1 MKSSNPLHRRL
12 FRSLAVPAAAGFIAF
27 AAAASP
33 ALAAPPCGSSVASF
47 ASTNTAPS
55 CWRPYDSGSP
65 FNTVIPSN
73 PTLSPN
79 SGSEV
84 ANMEQYDY
92 TFDGNSSSM
101 QYTSDGSRPVYYA
114 TDSDPLVTI
123 NCTAYWGP
131 NTCQGWNG
139 IPIDNIQIHIPSGA
153 QPESDWDHHMIVVDT
168 TTDTEYDFER
178 ASWSSS
184 NVLTV
189 WSGSEEPLDG
199 TGLGGGADAADFGLL
214 GGTISAAQ
222 LASGTINHALAV
234 SVPCTTGYVYPATM
248 ANGQPCSDVNQSPTN
263 ALPLGALLQL
273 NMTPTQIAAT
283 HAPKWEQTIMTAMAT
298 YGMYANDTN
307 GSPDPTNI
315 EFENQDDTQYTSLGM
330 KPQMADLFQSLGAQ
344 SIGSGTWLLDGVQIP
359 VSKLRVIDPCVVQ
372 GTCPSSGT
380 QSGSQNSP
388 QSGSPSSTESG
399 GSNNTSKRPANP
411 DPVAR
416 PASAHEKKGAKSNKL
431 TLRDI
436 QITGARPSRHRR
448 HRKHH
453 RKHHSR

>member
-12 FRSLAVPAAAGFIAF
+12 FRSLAIPAAAGFIAF

-33 ALAAPPCGSSVASF
+33 ALAAPACGSSVASF
-47 ASTNTAPS
+47 ASTNTASS
-55 CWRPYDSGSP
+55 CWRPYDSSSP
-65 FNTVIPSN
+65 FNTAIPSN
-73 PTLSPN
+73 PTISPD
-79 SGSEV
+79 SAAEV

-114 TDSDPLVTI
+114 TDSDPVVTI

-139 IPIDNIQIHIPSGA
+139 IPINNIQIHIPSGA

-222 LASGTINHALAV
+222 LASGTIDHALAV
-234 SVPCTTGYVYPATM
+234 SVPCASGYVYPATM
-248 ANGQPCSDVNQSPTN
+248 ANGQPCSDVNQSPSD

-273 NMTPTQIAAT
+273 DMTPAQIAAS

-330 KPQMADLFQSLGAQ
+330 KPQMADLFQSLGGQ

-380 QSGSQNSP
+380 QST
-388 QSGSPSSTESG
+388 SPSSPTSTSSG
-399 GSNNTSKRPANP
+399 SSSGSKSGAPSTHPVKT
-411 DPVAR
+411 DPVAQ
-416 PASAHEKKGAKSNKL
+416 PASTHEKNVADSNKL
-431 TLRDI
+431 ILRDI
-436 QITGARPSRHRR
+436 RITGARSNRQRR
-448 HRKHH
+448 HRKHQ
-453 RKHHSR
+453 RRHHSR